1 MAISLRYTR
10 YMSYLAD
17 IIKKQ
22 VRAKL
27 QYEGEIQRANQI
39 LETVPAKL
47 EEADQEIQKAV
58 QAAEILGE
66 GLAVAESL
74 YGTYPDLDFTEF
86 GLPKPQPVAE
96 EEDEEEDEPG
106 TAVERIPAYEI
117 VPAEV
122 VDDIE
127 EE

>member
-66 GLAVAESL
+66 RLAVAESL

-86 GLPKPQPVAE
+86 GLPKPQPVTE
-96 EEDEEEDEPG
+96 EEEDEPG

-117 VPAEV
+117 EPVEV

>member
-1 MAISLRYTR
+1 
-10 YMSYLAD
+10 MSYLAD

-86 GLPKPQPVAE
+86 GLPQPPQSVEE
-96 EEDEEEDEPG
+96 EEDEPDEPG

>member
-66 GLAVAESL
+66 RLAVAESL
-74 YGTYPDLDFTEF
+74 YDTYPDLDFTEL
-86 GLPKPQPVAE
+86 GLPKPQPVT
-96 EEDEEEDEPG
+96 EDDEPG

-117 VPAEV
+117 EPVEV

>member
-1 MAISLRYTR
+1 
-10 YMSYLAD
+10 MSYLAD

-47 EEADQEIQKAV
+47 KEADQEIQKAV

-66 GLAVAESL
+66 ELAVAESI
-74 YGTYPDLDFTEF
+74 YGTYPDLDFTEL
-86 GLPKPQPVAE
+86 GLPKPQPVTE
-96 EEDEEEDEPG
+96 EEEEDEPG

-117 VPAEV
+117 EPVEV

>member
-1 MAISLRYTR
+1 
-10 YMSYLAD
+10 MSYLAD

-96 EEDEEEDEPG
+96 EEEEEEEEPG

-117 VPAEV
+117 EPVEV

>member
-66 GLAVAESL
+66 RLAVAESI

-86 GLPKPQPVAE
+86 GLPKPQPVT
-96 EEDEEEDEPG
+96 EEDEPG

-117 VPAEV
+117 EPVEV

>member
-1 MAISLRYTR
+1 
-10 YMSYLAD
+10 MSYLAD

-66 GLAVAESL
+66 RLAVAESL

-86 GLPKPQPVAE
+86 GLPKPQPVTEE
-96 EEDEEEDEPG
+96 EEDEEPG

-117 VPAEV
+117 EPVEV

>member
-66 GLAVAESL
+66 RLAVAESL

-86 GLPKPQPVAE
+86 GLPKPQPVTE
-96 EEDEEEDEPG
+96 EEEPG

-117 VPAEV
+117 EPVEV

>member
-1 MAISLRYTR
+1 
-10 YMSYLAD
+10 MSYLAD

-66 GLAVAESL
+66 RLAVAESI

-86 GLPKPQPVAE
+86 GLPKPQPVT
-96 EEDEEEDEPG
+96 EDEEEDDEPG

-117 VPAEV
+117 EPVEV

>member
-66 GLAVAESL
+66 RLAVAESI

-86 GLPKPQPVAE
+86 GLPKPQPVT
-96 EEDEEEDEPG
+96 EDEEPG

-117 VPAEV
+117 EPVEV

>member
-66 GLAVAESL
+66 RLAVAESL
-74 YGTYPDLDFTEF
+74 YGTYPDIDFTEF
-86 GLPKPQPVAE
+86 GLPKPQPVTE
-96 EEDEEEDEPG
+96 EEEPG

-117 VPAEV
+117 EPVEV

>member
-86 GLPKPQPVAE
+86 GLPQPPQSV
-96 EEDEEEDEPG
+96 EDEPDEPG

-117 VPAEV
+117 EPVEV

>member
-66 GLAVAESL
+66 RLAVAESI

-86 GLPKPQPVAE
+86 GLPKPQPVTE
-96 EEDEEEDEPG
+96 EEEDEPG

-117 VPAEV
+117 EPVEV

>member
-1 MAISLRYTR
+1 
-10 YMSYLAD
+10 MSYLAD

-66 GLAVAESL
+66 RLAVAESI
-74 YGTYPDLDFTEF
+74 YGTYPDLDFTEL
-86 GLPKPQPVAE
+86 GLPKPQPVTE
-96 EEDEEEDEPG
+96 DEEDEEDEEDDEPG

-117 VPAEV
+117 EPVEV

>member
-1 MAISLRYTR
+1 
-10 YMSYLAD
+10 MSYLAD

-27 QYEGEIQRANQI
+27 QYEGEIQRANQ
-39 LETVPAKL
+39 E
-47 EEADQEIQKAV
+47 
-58 QAAEILGE
+58 
-66 GLAVAESL
+66 
-74 YGTYPDLDFTEF
+74 
-86 GLPKPQPVAE
+86 
-96 EEDEEEDEPG
+96 EPG

-117 VPAEV
+117 EPVEV

>member
-17 IIKKQ
+17 IIKNQ

-74 YGTYPDLDFTEF
+74 YGTYPDIDFTEF
-86 GLPKPQPVAE
+86 GLPKPQPVA
-96 EEDEEEDEPG
+96 EEDEPG

-117 VPAEV
+117 EPVEV
-122 VDDIE
+122 ADDIE
-127 EE
+127 EEK

>member
-1 MAISLRYTR
+1 
-10 YMSYLAD
+10 MSYLAD

-86 GLPKPQPVAE
+86 GLPEPQPQIV
-96 EEDEEEDEPG
+96 EEEDEPG

-117 VPAEV
+117 EPAEV
-122 VDDIE
+122 ADDIE
-127 EE
+127 EEK

>member
-66 GLAVAESL
+66 RLAVAESI

-86 GLPKPQPVAE
+86 GLPKPQPVT
-96 EEDEEEDEPG
+96 EDEPG

-117 VPAEV
+117 EPVEV